1 MIKRLICAAL
11 AAALLL
17 GFSGCGKEEKA
28 VNISSITLSENNL
41 KRAKA
46 EIDEA
51 LNEAD
56 FCGGVYVKL
65 NKNIIYEDYRGYE
78 DEGKKKEID
87 GKTRYQ
93 FSSLTKNMTGIAVLQ
108 LADEGKLSLDDTL
121 DKFFE
126 VTKKR
131 SYLKNVTVNQL
142 LSVEVSLGVYPS
154 ELIDGKEN
162 EKKAAKAL
170 KKKGALKKLITE
182 HILDN
187 GYGNEATDAHSNY
200 YILGLIIEKVSGES
214 YEDDLQKNIF
224 DKLRMTETEVVS
236 DKRPLSGYNVDKK
249 EWRDEN
255 TSPLFNNMEF
265 MFSSFGVTSTICDME
280 KFYDAILDNT
290 LTKTNL
296 LDEIESFNS
305 GYGYGFKHDGK
316 NLFTY
321 GGTSLHTA
329 YAYINTETRELALL
343 CSYRTGK
350 IRINDTGK
358 AVYNAVNSKINGML
372 LDKNGN

>member
-1 MIKRLICAAL
+1 
-11 AAALLL
+11 
-17 GFSGCGKEEKA
+17 
-28 VNISSITLSENNL
+28 
-41 KRAKA
+41 
-46 EIDEA
+46 
-51 LNEAD
+51 
-56 FCGGVYVKL
+56 
-65 NKNIIYEDYRGYE
+65 
-78 DEGKKKEID
+78 
-87 GKTRYQ
+87 
-93 FSSLTKNMTGIAVLQ
+93 MTGIAVLQ

-214 YEDDLQKNIF
+214 YEDYLQKNIF

-343 CSYRTGK
+343 CSNRTGK

>member
-1 MIKRLICAAL
+1 MFVLMAGAVFADTVSVAAL
-11 AAALLL
+11 DAKIRGMMDENMTVGMSVVVVKGDKVVYQQAFGYRDKDTREPLDVNDIFRIASISKS
-17 GFSGCGKEEKA
+17 FSGMSVMQLVEAGK
-28 VNISSITLSENNL
+28 
-41 KRAKA
+41 
-46 EIDEA
+46 
-51 LNEAD
+51 
-56 FCGGVYVKL
+56 
-65 NKNIIYEDYRGYE
+65 
-78 DEGKKKEID
+78 
-87 GKTRYQ
+87 
-93 FSSLTKNMTGIAVLQ
+93 M
-108 LADEGKLSLDDTL
+108 SLDDDVNGIL
-121 DKFFE
+121 GMDIHNPRYPDIP
-126 VTKKR
+126 VTIKM
-131 SYLKNVTVNQL
+131 L
-142 LSVEVSLGVYPS
+142 LSHTSGMSDGGGYHDLSYVDKTKTDINLIREKAWLTYPP
-154 ELIDGKEN
+154 GKGYRYCN
-162 EKKAAKAL
+162 RAL
-170 KKKGALKKLITE
+170 NI
-182 HILDN
+182 I
-187 GYGNEATDAHSNY
+187 
-200 YILGLIIEKVSGES
+200 GLVIEKVSGES
-214 YEDDLQKNIF
+214 YEDYLQKNIF

-343 CSYRTGK
+343 CSNRTGK

>member
-214 YEDDLQKNIF
+214 YEDYLQKNIF

-290 LTKTNL
+290 LT
-296 LDEIESFNS
+296 
-305 GYGYGFKHDGK
+305 
-316 NLFTY
+316 
-321 GGTSLHTA
+321 
-329 YAYINTETRELALL
+329 
-343 CSYRTGK
+343 
-350 IRINDTGK
+350 
-358 AVYNAVNSKINGML
+358 
-372 LDKNGN
+372 